1 MKNIKLIFVFSM
13 FSALN
18 TFAQNVNKS
27 DSLVS
32 DEIDLQEVV
41 VSEKLVKREADKFIV
56 DAIRLRKGKTDLLDL
71 LSNVPGILVT
81 DNDIRIPGRDGVR
94 VMFNG
99 RMKTIPEGELINILK
114 SHRASNVAKI
124 EVITSPG
131 AKYDAGSD
139 FGIINIITERG
150 ADYIVVP

>member
-41 VSEKLVKREADKFIV
+41 VSEKLIKREADKFIV

-99 RMKTIPEGELINILK
+99 RMKPSLRV
-114 SHRASNVAKI
+114 S
-124 EVITSPG
+124 
-131 AKYDAGSD
+131 
-139 FGIINIITERG
+139 
-150 ADYIVVP
+150 